1 MPRRYPHKILVFWFI
16 SCLPVLAQ
24 AQYQR
29 KDIQGMVIDTAGVPL
44 PGVTVRL
51 ASVLDT
57 VSTITGEN
65 GTYHFKDIVSQ
76 EFRLTFRMIGYELT
90 DRYFQATN
98 SSPQMMLLPV
108 ILGPER
114 VLIKEVIV
122 PRVRPIEIR
131 GDTVQYNLAAYDFK
145 KSALLEE
152 VLKGLPGVRVTR
164 DGRVYANGQEVL
176 KVRVDGKVFFGGEVM
191 VATRNLPA
199 DFIESVQMIDAYSE
213 MDQQTG
219 IQTGETERIMNI
231 VLKDDSKK
239 ILFGQLT
246 GGGGGDVDVRGARGR
261 YIGSIGVNNFND
273 GQEFSLVSSINNT
286 NTSLFS
292 YGAPTGGGMRERG
305 GGDLTGLIDPVDGV
319 NTVNSIGLTFSDQL
333 SDRIDMYGKYTF
345 VNRNNSTEGNSLLR
359 SVFDQYTI
367 ANEEDRKAKTDDY
380 NHLMSWDMEY
390 QMNDHNYLKVS
401 PNLSLNYSNTS
412 NNSINTIR
420 NQDITSIQENTVIGR
435 LSSPSFDM
443 DLLYSKTF
451 VKPERKLVI
460 ALHGEYFKQ
469 NKLDEIGDSFVTIDS
484 SFTPLPKVDIY
495 ELDQEVKND
504 NNNRVGRMRASF
516 VEPLDKSS
524 KLEVN
529 YEYNYTSISSRRYVL
544 DINNEE
550 LIDSLEV
557 DYSYFFQSN
566 RIGVNYQV
574 EHSPKFKYTLGFAF
588 QPLLLR
594 GFTDDRDVVTE
605 HRNINMIPNAGL
617 RYRISNESE
626 LTVDYLGTNNQ
637 PNFSHIQ
644 PVSNHNNAQHIVVG
658 NPDLK
663 AEFINRINT
672 RFRKTTFGKNRFFE
686 ASIAL
691 TQVQDK
697 IVMTRMALP
706 NTTSQQTSFT
716 NTHGYFDARGYYMY
730 SRDVFGRGVQLNL
743 NGSADYINNV
753 SYINSE
759 RNVARNLILSQA
771 ANVRF
776 SLEDLLEAELNTSY
790 TVNRA
795 QYSLSSIG
803 NLAANTFLVGMA
815 ARSYLSDYFS
825 LGFDISKRIN
835 TGYSAYINANPTILN
850 AYMEYTFLRNR
861 MAMIRLQGFDLFDQN
876 TGITRDVFGSDILDM
891 RNNRLSRYFML
902 SLNVRLQRI
911 PNN

>member
-1 MPRRYPHKILVFWFI
+1 MPRRCPHKILIFWF
-16 SCLPVLAQ
+16 LVLVPVLAQ

-29 KDIQGMVIDTAGVPL
+29 KDIRGVVIDTAGAPL

-57 VSTITGEN
+57 LSTITGAD
-65 GTYHFKDIVSQ
+65 GGYLFKDIVGP
-76 EFRLTFRMIGYELT
+76 EFRLTFRMIGYQLT
-90 DRYFQATN
+90 DRYFQATSP
-98 SSPQMMLLPV
+98 SSDMALLPV

-114 VLIKEVIV
+114 VLIKEVVV

-131 GDTVQYNLAAYDFK
+131 GDTVQYNFAAYDFRK
-145 KSALLEE
+145 NALLEE
-152 VLKGLPGVRVTR
+152 VLKNLPGVRVTR

-199 DFIESVQMIDAYSE
+199 DFIESVQMIDAHSD
-213 MDQQTG
+213 MDQHTG
-219 IQTGETERIMNI
+219 VTTGETERIMNI

-239 ILFGQLT
+239 ILFGQVT

-261 YIGSIGVNNFND
+261 YLGSLGVHNFND

-292 YGAPTGGGMRERG
+292 YGSPTGGGMRERG

-319 NTVNSIGLTFSDQL
+319 NTVNSIGVTFSDEL
-333 SDRIDMYGKYTF
+333 SERIDTYGKYTF
-345 VNRNNSTEGNSLLR
+345 INRNNSTEGTSLMR
-359 SVFDQYTI
+359 SIFDEYAI
-367 ANEEDRKAKTDDY
+367 ENEEDRKATTDDY
-380 NHLMSWDMEY
+380 NHLLAWDMEY
-390 QMNDHNYLKVS
+390 QMNERNYLKFS
-401 PNLSLNYSNTS
+401 PNVSFNYSNTT
-412 NNSINTIR
+412 NNAINTIR
-420 NQDITSIQENTVIGR
+420 NRAITSVQENVASGR

-443 DLLYSKTF
+443 DVLYSRTF
-451 VKPERKLVI
+451 TKPGRKFVLG
-460 ALHGEYFKQ
+460 LHGEYFKQ

-484 SFTPLPKVDIY
+484 SYTPLPRVDIY
-495 ELDQEVKND
+495 ELDQDVKSD
-504 NNNRVGRMRASF
+504 NNNRVGRVRASF
-516 VEPLDKSS
+516 VEPLDARS

-529 YEYNYTSISSRRYVL
+529 YEYNYTSISSHRYVM
-544 DINNEE
+544 DTNKEE

-557 DYSYFFQSN
+557 NYSYFFQSN

-574 EHSPKFKYTLGFAF
+574 EHNADFKYTLGFAF

-594 GFTDDRDVVTE
+594 GFTDNRDVVTE

-626 LTVDYLGTNNQ
+626 LMIDYLGTNNQ

-644 PVSNHNNAQHIVVG
+644 PVSNTNNAQHIIVG

-686 ASIAL
+686 ASAAL
-691 TQVQDK
+691 TQVKDK
-697 IVMTRMALP
+697 IVMSRTVLP

-716 NTHGYFDARGYYMY
+716 NTWGYFDLRGYYMY
-730 SRDVFGRGVQLNL
+730 SRDLFGKGVQLNL

-753 SYINSE
+753 SYVNME
-759 RNVARNLILSQA
+759 RNVARHQIFSQA
-771 ANVRF
+771 VNLRY
-776 SLEDLLEAELNTSY
+776 SIEDNLEAELNTSY

-795 QYSLSSIG
+795 TYSLSSIG
-803 NLAANTFLVGMA
+803 DINANTFLVGVA

-825 LGFDISKRIN
+825 LGFDVSKRLN
-835 TGYSAYINANPTILN
+835 TGYSSFVNANPTILN

-876 TGITRDVFGSDILDM
+876 TGVTRDVFGSDILDM
-891 RNNRLSRYFML
+891 RNNRLSRYFMI
-902 SLNVRLQRI
+902 SLNIRLQRM
-911 PNN
+911 PN

>member
-1 MPRRYPHKILVFWFI
+1 MPFF
-16 SCLPVLAQ
+16 AE

-29 KDIQGMVIDTAGVPL
+29 KDIQGVVIDTAGAPL

-57 VSTITGEN
+57 MTTITGED
-65 GTYHFKDIVSQ
+65 GMYRFRDIVGQ
-76 EFRLTFRMIGYELT
+76 EFRLTFRMIGYQLT
-90 DRYFQATN
+90 DRYYQASTTK
-98 SSPQMMLLPV
+98 PDMLLMPV
-108 ILGPER
+108 VLGPER
-114 VLIKEVIV
+114 VLIKEVFV

-131 GDTVQYNLAAYDFK
+131 GDTVQYNFAAYDFK
-145 KSALLEE
+145 KNALLEE

-164 DGRVYANGQEVL
+164 DGRVFANGQEVL
-176 KVRVDGKVFFGGEVM
+176 KVRVDGKVFFGGDVT

-199 DFIESVQMIDAYSE
+199 DYIESIQVIDAHSE

-219 IQTGETERIMNI
+219 IKTGETERIMNI
-231 VLKDDSKK
+231 VLKEDRKK
-239 ILFGQLT
+239 ILFGQVT

-261 YIGSIGVNNFND
+261 YIGSVGVNNFND

-292 YGAPTGGGMRERG
+292 YGSPTGGGMRERG
-305 GGDLTGLIDPVDGV
+305 GGDLTGIIDPIDGV
-319 NTVNSIGLTFSDQL
+319 NTVNSIGVTFSDQL
-333 SDRIDMYGKYTF
+333 SERVETYGKYTF
-345 VNRNNSTEGNSLLR
+345 VNRNNATEGSSLLR
-359 SVFDQYTI
+359 SVFERYTI
-367 ANEEDRKAKTDDY
+367 ANEEDRKATTDDY

-390 QMNDHNYLKVS
+390 QMNEHNYLKVS
-401 PNLSLNYSNTS
+401 PNVSFNYSSTS

-420 NQDITSIQENTVIGR
+420 NRDITSIQENEAIGR

-443 DLLYSKTF
+443 DVLYAKTF
-451 VKPERKLVI
+451 AKPGRKFVVG
-460 ALHGEYFKQ
+460 LHGEYFKQ

-484 SFTPLPKVDIY
+484 SFVPLPRVDIY
-495 ELDQEVKND
+495 ELDQEVKSD

-516 VEPLDKSS
+516 VEPLDPKS

-529 YEYNYTSISSRRYVL
+529 YEYNYTSIGSRRYVL
-544 DINNEE
+544 DINDEE

-566 RIGVNYQV
+566 RVGVNYQV
-574 EHSPKFKYTLGFAF
+574 EQNANFKYTLGFAI

-594 GFTDDRDVVTE
+594 GSTYDRDVVTA

-617 RYRISNESE
+617 RYRISNEAE
-626 LTVDYLGTNNQ
+626 LMIDYLGTNNQ

-644 PVSNHNNAQHIVVG
+644 PVSNFNNSQHIIVG

-663 AEFINRINT
+663 AEFINRVNT

-691 TQVQDK
+691 TQVKDK
-697 IVMTRMALP
+697 IVMTRTAIP

-716 NTHGYFDARGYYMY
+716 NTWGYFDSRGYYMY
-730 SRDVFGRGVQLNL
+730 SRDLFGRGVQLNL
-743 NGSADYINNV
+743 NGSADYINNI
-753 SYINSE
+753 SYINAE
-759 RNVARNLILSQA
+759 RNVAKHVILSQA
-771 ANVRF
+771 ANLRYSVEDI
-776 SLEDLLEAELNTSY
+776 LETELNTSY

-795 QYSLSSIG
+795 TYSLPTIG
-803 NLAANTFLVGMA
+803 NLGANTFLVGLA
-815 ARSYLSDYFS
+815 ARTYLSDYFS
-825 LGFDISKRIN
+825 MGFDLSKRVN
-835 TGYSAYINANPTILN
+835 TGYASYINANPTILN

-861 MAMIRLQGFDLFDQN
+861 MALVRLQGFDLFDQN
-876 TGITRDVFGSDILDM
+876 TGVTRDVFGSDILDM

-902 SLNVRLQRI
+902 SLNIRLQRL
-911 PNN
+911 PD